1 MDADFWEQMNPRFLT
16 PDTEQSHKTPSDDPY
31 PSVPSELK
39 SRAQWVV
46 WLYHLKA
53 GDDKPSKMLYQTD
66 GWAASTS
73 NPKTWTTYSLALAC
87 YQKHT
92 AGQRFEYRYR
102 SKGKEPYQHLKC
114 NLAGIGYVFTEED
127 EYTGID
133 LDDCIIDR
141 KVQPWAIEIIDK
153 FKRSAYTE
161 VSPSGKGI
169 KIWTRAKLPPEAKN
183 KVYLRGNTGAAIEAY
198 DSVRYFTVT
207 GQGKYAI
214 GDGQDAVDWLVAKYL
229 KKDTPSPSPAR
240 PPVKDTRDTSKIKQ
254 LIENS
259 RQRAKFRALMQ
270 GNWEG
275 QGYGSHSEA
284 DMGLIS
290 LLCFWTQDTRHLD
303 AIFRQSGLYREKWD
317 EKHRS
322 DGATYGE
329 MTIEKALS
337 QSRETWTPHP
347 SKKRKQREGFYQ
359 ARAKRRR
366 YGYQR

>member
-16 PDTEQSHKTPSDDPY
+16 PGPEQSHKTTSDDPY

-39 SRAQWVV
+39 ALRQWVMWKAEV
-46 WLYHLKA
+46 RNGKPTKIPKQVTGGNAKTDTPGTWTDYSSVITASRTGKFDGIGFVFTA
-53 GDDKPSKMLYQTD
+53 GDLY
-66 GWAASTS
+66 
-73 NPKTWTTYSLALAC
+73 
-87 YQKHT
+87 
-92 AGQRFEYRYR
+92 AGF
-102 SKGKEPYQHLKC
+102 
-114 NLAGIGYVFTEED
+114 
-127 EYTGID
+127 D
-133 LDDCIIDR
+133 LDDCIIDG
-141 KVQPWAIEIIDK
+141 KAQPWAIEIIDK
-153 FKRSAYTE
+153 FKGSAYTE

-169 KIWTRAKLPPEAKN
+169 KIWTRAKLPPDAKN
-183 KVYLRGNTGAAIEAY
+183 KVYLQGNTGAAIEAY

-207 GQGKYAI
+207 GCGKYAI

-229 KKDTPSPSPAR
+229 KKDTPTTTPAR
-240 PPVKDTRDTSKIKQ
+240 PPVKDTRNTSEIKR

-259 RQRAKFRALMQ
+259 RQRAKFSALMQ

-284 DMGLIS
+284 DIGLIS

-303 AIFRQSGLYREKWD
+303 AIFRQSGLYRPKWD
-317 EKHRS
+317 EKHRG

-337 QSRETWTPHP
+337 QSRETYTPRQP
-347 SKKRKQREGFYQ
+347 TRRRPRDSFYK

-366 YGYQR
+366 YGNKR